1 MGKNYL
7 QIDSNKNIGSSDPDI
22 IPTWQDLLFLTIV
35 PAALLST
42 NKWLLLKTNCF
53 GQFEKGLFGRYK
65 FWQKQKIKTCKLEF
79 FLERNVTKRNPRGK
93 NCTFLGAKNGWK
105 GVNWNNIENVFWF
118 AAAAAADS
126 NAIGNKFER
135 FVRLS
140 FSYSLNDLTILIE
153 ARLAGCVCLLP
164 EYASSEKKYSTMDQL
179 WTNLKTN

>member
-1 MGKNYL
+1 MAKAENKNL
-7 QIDSNKNIGSSDPDI
+7 QIGIFLGTKCDQSN
-22 IPTWQDLLFLTIV
+22 T
-35 PAALLST
+35 
-42 NKWLLLKTNCF
+42 
-53 GQFEKGLFGRYK
+53 
-65 FWQKQKIKTCKLEF
+65 
-79 FLERNVTKRNPRGK
+79 RGK

-164 EYASSEKKYSTMDQL
+164 EYASSEKNIRQWINCEQIWKQTNFKKSTTFSSDF
-179 WTNLKTN
+179 WRTNFVKTF